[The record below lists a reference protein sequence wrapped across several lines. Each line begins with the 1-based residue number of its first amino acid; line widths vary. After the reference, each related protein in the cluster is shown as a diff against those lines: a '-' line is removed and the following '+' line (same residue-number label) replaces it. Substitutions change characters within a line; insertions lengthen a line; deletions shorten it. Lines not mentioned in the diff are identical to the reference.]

1 MAESSTGAAPERDVA
16 GNAGICGFPVWTAFA
31 EGVNGCRLAPL
42 SGVTAADTPNTILIV
57 GADRAARAFLGDN
70 LTADGYEVLEAGAV
84 TSARHLLTQTLVDLI
99 VVDRT
104 LPDGDGL
111 ALLRSVR
118 EADQLASRI
127 DCDLPVIVI
136 AESASPLD
144 RIRGFER
151 GCDDYLSSNELSY
164 TELRAR
170 IAALLRRRRRVSSIA
185 RLRVGTLEID
195 ALARQ
200 VWIDGAPV
208 PLSSKEFSLLVTLA
222 REPGRV
228 FKRAELMAIVWGWSD
243 GGSTAQRT
251 RTLDSHASRLRRK
264 LSAHGAVY
272 IVNVWGVGYRLI
284 DVPASAPVDD
294 SATKPAAGAQLV
306 A

>member
-1 MAESSTGAAPERDVA
+1 MAESSRGAAPERDVA
-16 GNAGICGFPVWTAFA
+16 RNPGICAFPVWSGTS
-31 EGVNGCRLAPL
+31 EGVNGGPL
-42 SGVTAADTPNTILIV
+42 KPLLSVSPTDNTSTILIV
-57 GADRAARAFLGDN
+57 SADRAARAFLGDN

-84 TSARHLLTQTLVDLI
+84 ASARRLLAQTLVDVT
-99 VVDRT
+99 VVERE

-111 ALLRSVR
+111 ELLRFIR
-118 EADQLASRI
+118 DADQHVAHV
-127 DCDLPVIVI
+127 DCDLPVVVI
-136 AESASPLD
+136 SDAPSPLE

-151 GCDDYLSSNELSY
+151 GCDDYLDGTELSY

-170 IAALLRRRRRVSSIA
+170 IAALLRRRRRISSIA

-200 VWIDGAPV
+200 VWVDGLPV
-208 PLSSKEFSLLVTLA
+208 TLASKEFSLLVTLA

-228 FKRAELMAIVWGWSD
+228 FKRAELMATVWGWSD
-243 GGSTAQRT
+243 GGATAQRT

-264 LSAHGAVY
+264 LSANGASYV
-272 IVNVWGVGYRLI
+272 VNVWGIGYRLI
-284 DVPASAPVDD
+284 DVPASAPVDE
-294 SATKPAAGAQLV
+294 TQLV

>member
-1 MAESSTGAAPERDVA
+1 
-16 GNAGICGFPVWTAFA
+16 
-31 EGVNGCRLAPL
+31 VNL
-42 SGVTAADTPNTILIV
+42 SETPNTILIV

-70 LTADGYEVLEAGAV
+70 LTADGYEILEAGAV
-84 TSARHLLTQTLVDLI
+84 TSARRLLMQSIVDLL
-99 VVDRT
+99 VVDRD

-111 ALLRSVR
+111 ELLRFIR
-118 EADQLASRI
+118 EEHQLAAQV

-136 AESASPLD
+136 SGNASPLE

-151 GCDDYLSSNELSY
+151 GCDDYLGRAEISY

-170 IAALLRRRRRVSSIA
+170 IAALLRRRRRISSIA

-200 VWIDGAPV
+200 VWVDGTPV
-208 PLSSKEFSLLVTLA
+208 PLASKEFSLLVTLA

-228 FKRAELMAIVWGWSD
+228 FKRAELMATVWGWSD
-243 GGSTAQRT
+243 GGVTAQRT

-264 LSAHGAVY
+264 LCAQGAAYV
-272 IVNVWGVGYRLI
+272 VNVWGVGYRLI
-284 DVPASAPVDD
+284 DVPASE
-294 SATKPAAGAQLV
+294 PAGEVQLV

>member
-1 MAESSTGAAPERDVA
+1 MNV
-16 GNAGICGFPVWTAFA
+16 
-31 EGVNGCRLAPL
+31 
-42 SGVTAADTPNTILIV
+42 ADTPNTILIV

-70 LTADGYEVLEAGAV
+70 LTADGYEILEAGAV
-84 TSARHLLTQTLVDLI
+84 TSARRLLTQTLVDLM
-99 VVDRT
+99 VVDRD

-111 ALLRSVR
+111 ELVR
-118 EADQLASRI
+118 FVRDADQFAARV

-136 AESASPLD
+136 GAGSSPLD
-144 RIRGFER
+144 RIRAFER
-151 GCDDYLSSNELSY
+151 GCDEYLTRGELFY

-170 IAALLRRRRRVSSIA
+170 IRSLLRRRRRGSRVA

-200 VWIDGAPV
+200 VWVDGVPV
-208 PLSSKEFSLLVTLA
+208 TLASKEFSLLVTLA

-228 FKRAELMAIVWGWSD
+228 FKRAELMATVWGWSD
-243 GGSTAQRT
+243 GGATAQRT

-264 LSAHGAVY
+264 LSAQGALYV
-272 IVNVWGVGYRLI
+272 VNVWGVGYRLI
-284 DVPASAPVDD
+284 DVPATEPADKAPR
-294 SATKPAAGAQLV
+294 LV

>member
-1 MAESSTGAAPERDVA
+1 MTDS
-16 GNAGICGFPVWTAFA
+16 
-31 EGVNGCRLAPL
+31 
-42 SGVTAADTPNTILIV
+42 DTPDTILIV

-84 TSARHLLTQTLVDLI
+84 TSARHLLSQTLVDLI
-99 VVDRT
+99 VVDRA

-111 ALLRSVR
+111 ALLRFIR
-118 EADQLASRI
+118 DADHLGARV
-127 DCDLPVIVI
+127 DCDLPVILI
-136 AESASPLD
+136 AERASPLD

-151 GCDDYLSSNELSY
+151 GCDDYLGSDEFSY

-170 IAALLRRRRRVSSIA
+170 IAALLRRRRRASSIA
-185 RLRVGTLEID
+185 RLRVGSLEID

-228 FKRAELMAIVWGWSD
+228 FKRAELMATVWGWSD
-243 GGSTAQRT
+243 GGATAQRT

-264 LSAHGAVY
+264 LAAHGAIY

-284 DVPASAPVDD
+284 DVPASEAVEDRAP
-294 SATKPAAGAQLV
+294 APAADPQQLV